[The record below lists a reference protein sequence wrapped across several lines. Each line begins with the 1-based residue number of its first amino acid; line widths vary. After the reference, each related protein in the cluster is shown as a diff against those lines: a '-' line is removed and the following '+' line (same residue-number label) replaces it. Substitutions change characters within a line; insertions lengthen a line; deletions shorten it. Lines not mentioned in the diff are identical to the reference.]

1 MIYGKYNAINYNKQK
16 TQKPLQMLF
25 PFFKNSNNIPKNNHN
40 NISNINNNNTY
51 VNIKDNHNK
60 KNNYLFSNNNSKT
73 TKNSPRNNLYYYN
86 HIYNHK
92 YKNNNNIQHIKYETN
107 INSPRKSL
115 LKKVN
120 FKTKKLNLNVK
131 TLNMNLAI
139 NKYNNNISDNEDF
152 DIKDNNKRN
161 VSAINSV
168 KNNNIDNSFLFQ
180 DNIKRTD
187 ITKIQVTNLRNQLN
201 KILSAKNRSNSSTKK
216 DVNNIRIREKNE
228 EGDNSIVSN
237 EISFMD
243 DNHTLTEINKNNE
256 KRNKCILLKNKKIRK
271 NSYINRKERKKRNEL
286 NIKLFNSLKNNFIQ
300 IKLPNKKMLRN
311 DTIENNSKNK
321 LRNRNQRN
329 TELRASRTQIEE
341 KERDSSSIIKLPK
354 KIKKTKVETNNI
366 EYEFNKKI
374 DNSSNLNKIYSPNT
388 IYNKNDENYLIND
401 DYNTIFDNSQKNE
414 INKDIS
420 KENLNTKYEE
430 LENKYEV
437 FLQSYK
443 TLKNDNL
450 HLTQE
455 NKSLKQK
462 ISIITEE
469 NAFLNNYIISIKKIV
484 STIIKTYSEQI
495 YNLSQIVKK
504 IEVNSKSQS
513 QNILIKIKNAIDK
526 YSSQE
531 LNKNKRINLITTQL
545 IQENKILRK
554 ILIMQKPDK
563 NNFLKEN
570 QILLDKDHKL
580 NFNYDFLKNLNKIDS
595 DFEKK
600 LYLNISFNNNINK
613 NNSVKKKNRKEKHFE
628 KDTND
633 SNENNYDK
641 NNKILEK
648 KKIKYTKSKK

>member
-25 PFFKNSNNIPKNNHN
+25 PFFKNNNNIPKNNHN
-40 NISNINNNNTY
+40 NISNIN
-51 VNIKDNHNK
+51 
-60 KNNYLFSNNNSKT
+60 NNYLFSNNNSKT

-86 HIYNHK
+86 HIYKHK
-92 YKNNNNIQHIKYETN
+92 YKNNKNTQHIKYETN

-131 TLNMNLAI
+131 TLNMNLEI

-271 NSYINRKERKKRNEL
+271 NSCINRKERKKRNEL

-388 IYNKNDENYLIND
+388 IYNKNDENYLRND

-414 INKDIS
+414 INKDKS

-430 LENKYEV
+430 LENKYEI

-443 TLKNDNL
+443 ALKNDNL

-531 LNKNKRINLITTQL
+531 LNKNKKINLITTQL

-613 NNSVKKKNRKEKHFE
+613 NNSVKKKNRKEKYFE
-628 KDTND
+628 KDTNY